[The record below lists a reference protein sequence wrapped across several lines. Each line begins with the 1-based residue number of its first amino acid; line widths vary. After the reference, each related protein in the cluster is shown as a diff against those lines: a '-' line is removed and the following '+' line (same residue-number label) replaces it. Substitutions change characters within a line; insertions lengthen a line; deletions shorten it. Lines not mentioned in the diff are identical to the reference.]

1 MKVNFQAVGF
11 KADQSL
17 IDFTTGRLNK
27 LDQFSDKLIGA
38 EVFFKVTNTTDE
50 DNKEAE
56 IKLDVP
62 GQDMFA
68 KKHAKSFEEAVD
80 LSVEALRR
88 QIRKFKGKDQI
99 NKK

>member
-11 KADQSL
+11 KADQKL
-17 IDFTTGRLNK
+17 LDFTKGRLDK
-27 LDQFSDKLIGA
+27 LEQFSDKLIGA
-38 EVFFKVTNTTDE
+38 DVFFKVLNAQE
-50 DNKEAE
+50 EENKEAE

-80 LSVEALRR
+80 LAVEALRR